1 MTTKSMFAVYA
12 SKGDIQNPLSGLVV
26 GERPIPEIPEG
37 WLRVKV
43 THASLNRHDIFTL
56 LGVTAQADPIVYPM
70 IMGNDGAG
78 TLDDGTEVV
87 IYPVMGSADWHGDET
102 LDPHWHIFSELVQ
115 GTFADYVAVPKRNA
129 IPRPEGL
136 SAVYASVMGTA
147 WLTAYRMLFTKSGL
161 KPGQTMLV
169 QGATGGMATALIQ
182 LGAAAGFEVW
192 VTSRSKQGREMAERL
207 GAHRT
212 FAAGE
217 KLPRRVDAVMD
228 NVGQATWAHSLESVR
243 RGGTVL
249 TVGITSGNDPS
260 ANLLKLFV
268 EQITVAGTIMGT
280 LDEMKSLMNFVVQAG
295 IKPEIGEVMPMSDAE
310 RAFRAMAGGETHGK
324 TVFTR

>member
-1 MTTKSMFAVYA
+1 
-12 SKGDIQNPLSGLVV
+12 
-26 GERPIPEIPEG
+26 
-37 WLRVKV
+37 
-43 THASLNRHDIFTL
+43 
-56 LGVTAQADPIVYPM
+56 
-70 IMGNDGAG
+70 
-78 TLDDGTEVV
+78 
-87 IYPVMGSADWHGDET
+87 
-102 LDPHWHIFSELVQ
+102 
-115 GTFADYVAVPKRNA
+115 
-129 IPRPEGL
+129 
-136 SAVYASVMGTA
+136 
-147 WLTAYRMLFTKSGL
+147 
-161 KPGQTMLV
+161 MLV

-192 VTSRSKQGREMAERL
+192 VTSRSKEGREMAERL

-268 EQITVAGTIMGT
+268 EQITVAGKNNGVFEESEKIY
-280 LDEMKSLMNFVVQAG
+280 EFVG
-295 IKPEIGEVMPMSDAE
+295 
-310 RAFRAMAGGETHGK
+310 
-324 TVFTR
+324 

>member
-1 MTTKSMFAVYA
+1 MFAVYA
-12 SKGDIQNPLSGLVV
+12 ARPNPEDPLASLVV
-26 GERPIPEIPEG
+26 GDRPEAEVPDG
-37 WLRVKV
+37 WVRVKIS
-43 THASLNRHDIFTL
+43 HASLNRHDLFTL
-56 LGVTAQADPIVYPM
+56 RGITAQPDPIPLPS
-70 IMGNDGAG
+70 ILGNDGAG
-78 TLDDGTEVV
+78 TLDDGTPVV
-87 IYPVMGSADWHGDET
+87 IYPVMGSDDWRDDET
-102 LDPHWHIFSELVQ
+102 LDPGWHILSERVP
-115 GTFADYVAVPKRNA
+115 GTFSDYVAVPKRNA
-129 IPRPEGL
+129 IPLPSGI
-136 SAVYASVMGTA
+136 SALDASVLGTA

-169 QGATGGMATALIQ
+169 QGASGGMSTALIQ

-192 VTSRSKQGREMAERL
+192 VTSRSKEGREMAERL

-212 FAAGE
+212 FVAGE

-280 LDEMKSLMNFVVQAG
+280 FDEMKSLMNFVVQAG
-295 IKPEIGEVMPMSDAE
+295 VQPEVV
-310 RAFRAMAGGETHGK
+310 GG
-324 TVFTR
+324 

>member
-1 MTTKSMFAVYA
+1 
-12 SKGDIQNPLSGLVV
+12 
-26 GERPIPEIPEG
+26 
-37 WLRVKV
+37 
-43 THASLNRHDIFTL
+43 
-56 LGVTAQADPIVYPM
+56 
-70 IMGNDGAG
+70 
-78 TLDDGTEVV
+78 
-87 IYPVMGSADWHGDET
+87 MGSADWHGDET

-295 IKPEIGEVMPMSDAE
+295 INPEIGEVMPMSDAE